1 MRKKEGNTISRF
13 FKFVY
18 LKIFRINDSPQKI
31 ALGFGLGVFL
41 GILPGTGPIASL
53 FLAILLRLN
62 RASALL
68 GCILTN
74 TWISIV
80 SFALSIKLGSWIMG
94 LDWHSVQNDWMQLLK
109 DFHWRNLFQSSFMDI
124 ALPVILGFIIVS
136 LCWGIL
142 GYIISLGVA
151 IRIRKA
157 RNKEVKK

>member
-1 MRKKEGNTISRF
+1 MRKKEGNKLQRF

-18 LKIFRINDSPQKI
+18 LKLFRINDSPQKI

-80 SFALSIKLGSWIMG
+80 SFVLSIKVGSWIMG
-94 LDWHSVQNDWMQLLK
+94 LNWIDVQNDWMQFLK
-109 DFHWRNLFQSSFMDI
+109 DFHWSNFFQLSVIKIS
-124 ALPVILGFIIVS
+124 LPVILGFIIVS

-157 RNKEVKK
+157 KNKEVKK